1 MSSQAITCGVDLDS
15 PVTKVAKTRDDV
27 LMSIQS
33 LINPRCDLRWGISR
47 RSSAYLPV
55 SLTSLNL
62 GNSLHTLLMPS
73 GEAI

>member
-1 MSSQAITCGVDLDS
+1 MCEVDLDS
-15 PVTKVAKTRDDV
+15 PVTEVAKARDDV
-27 LMSIQS
+27 LVSIQS
-33 LINPRCDLRWGISR
+33 LVNPCCDLRWWISC